1 MNGELMASEIRE
13 IPEALRCAHYSVT
26 LPGPFKQVLLAAR
39 GSSDHAALYARY
51 LIEARLRLPVALAAP
66 WIVTRKGGAVYE
78 DCLTVG
84 ISQSGAGPD
93 VLAVIEAMRRAG
105 HVTVGI
111 TNDASSPLASLA
123 QTCVP
128 LGVGPERSVAATKT
142 YTSSLLALYELVHSL
157 DDSLPSPFGLLPD
170 DAWVE
175 SCYLSAQADA
185 EILVHGDPIVAL
197 GRGYAYATAREAAL
211 KLIECGRIPCQA
223 FSSADFEH
231 GPKALVTGD
240 AVAVAFSGERIAEGT
255 TLFPP
260 PTPSEIPEELIP
272 IWHSI
277 YAQWLA
283 YWAARYRD
291 LDPDSPPHLAKVT
304 KTF

>member
-13 IPEALRCAHYSVT
+13 IPEALHRANYHIS
-26 LPGPFKQVLLAAR
+26 LAGPFKQVLLAAR

-93 VLAVIEAMRRAG
+93 VLAVIEAMRKAG
-105 HVTVGI
+105 HMTVGI
-111 TNDASSPLASLA
+111 TNDAASPLASQA
-123 QTCVP
+123 EVCVP
-128 LGVGPERSVAATKT
+128 LRVGPERSVAATKT
-142 YTSSLLALYELVHSL
+142 YTASLLALYELVRSL
-157 DDSLPSPFGLLPD
+157 DDSLPPPSGLLPD
-170 DAWVE
+170 AAWVE
-175 SCYLSAQADA
+175 SCCLAAQADA
-185 EILVHGDPIVAL
+185 KILVGGDPVVAL
-197 GRGYAYATAREAAL
+197 GRGYAYATARETAL
-211 KLIECGRIPCQA
+211 KLIECARIPCQA

-240 AVAVAFSGERIAEGT
+240 TVAVAFSGERIAAGT

-260 PTPSEIPEELIP
+260 LAPSDISEELLP

-283 YWAARYRD
+283 YWSARYRD
-291 LDPDSPPHLAKVT
+291 LDPDSPPYLAKVT